1 MIRKPKLPVVFP
13 SNMLFFI
20 ALFAIL
26 AAGVSV
32 APAAT
37 PVALR
42 KAVQER
48 LVHLQNVVV
57 TYDMDVDYTPSQQ
70 ALEIVD
76 KNLALFKKSHPG
88 ANIGPTLRGHYR
100 YACRFSFLKGL
111 MRYDKTT
118 LPATVAKLSAPP
130 GVGIVKSILTITPDR
145 AETLQYQLHFMKA
158 PIGTIAA
165 RASLSN
171 SLPIIWALGLR
182 SPPFPPH
189 DAVPHWIGNRAINK
203 MKLVKTGP
211 DTFSLIQRRPS
222 GYRCRWFFKSKPA
235 LKLVGLNV
243 FLISHGIK
251 SSIITKGKCS
261 DFHKIGGLLLPG
273 RIVETGLFGKLGVG
287 STVTLTKIKYM
298 IGAASNTPKSY
309 LILWPTG
316 SSVIDERIN
325 HVFHIGIHRT
335 YLTDKEIFSILRRQ
349 DRSGKIKH

>member
-1 MIRKPKLPVVFP
+1 MIRKPKLPVIIP
-13 SNMLFFI
+13 SKILFFI

-26 AAGVSV
+26 AAGASV
-32 APAAT
+32 APAAS
-37 PVALR
+37 PLELR

-88 ANIGPTLRGHYR
+88 ANIGPTIRGHYR
-100 YACRFSFLKGL
+100 YACRFSFLHGL

-118 LPATVAKLSAPP
+118 LPATVAKLSLPP
-130 GVGIVKSILTITPDR
+130 GVGIVKSILTITPER
-145 AETLQYQLHFMKA
+145 AESLQYQLHFRKT
-158 PIGTIAA
+158 PIGTIAS
-165 RASLSN
+165 RAALRGF
-171 SLPIIWALGLR
+171 LPIVWALGLW

-189 DAVPHWIGNRAINK
+189 DVVPHWLGNKALHK

-222 GYRCRWFFKSKPA
+222 GYRCRWFFKSRPA
-235 LKLVGLNV
+235 IKLVGLNV
-243 FLISHGIK
+243 SLRSHGIK
-251 SSIITKGKCS
+251 RSIIKKGQCS

-273 RIVETGLFGKLGVG
+273 RIVETSLFGKLGIG
-287 STVTLTKIKYM
+287 STVTLTKIKYT
-298 IGAASNTPKSY
+298 IGAATNTPKSY

-316 SSVIDERIN
+316 SSVINERIN
-325 HVFHIGIHRT
+325 HVFHIGVHRT

>member
-1 MIRKPKLPVVFP
+1 MIRKPKLPVIIP
-13 SNMLFFI
+13 SKMLFFI

-26 AAGVSV
+26 AAGASV

-37 PVALR
+37 SQALR
-42 KAVQER
+42 KDVLER
-48 LVHLQNVVV
+48 LAHLQNVVV
-57 TYDMDVDYTPSQQ
+57 NYDMDLDYPPNHRIMKFSQ
-70 ALEIVD
+70 
-76 KNLALFKKSHPG
+76 KFLARLKKEHPG
-88 ANIGPTLRGHYR
+88 IHPVPIVGHYL
-100 YACRFSFLKGL
+100 YACRFSFLHGL
-111 MRYDKTT
+111 MRYDKI
-118 LPATVAKLSAPP
+118 LLFFSRISAPL
-130 GVGIVKSILTITPDR
+130 IKSILTITPER
-145 AETLQYQLHFMKA
+145 AESLQYQLHFMKA

-165 RASLSN
+165 RASLPN
-171 SLPIIWALGLR
+171 FLPIVWALGLR

-189 DAVPHWIGNRAINK
+189 DAVPHWLGNKALHK
-203 MKLVKTGP
+203 MKFVKTGP

-235 LKLVGLNV
+235 LELVGQTV
-243 FLISHGIK
+243 SWSGYGIK
-251 SSIITKGKCS
+251 RFVVQKGQCS

-273 RIVETGLFGKLGVG
+273 RIVETGFVGKLGVG
-287 STVTLTKIKYM
+287 NTEILTKIKYT

-325 HVFHIGIHRT
+325 HVFHIGVHRT